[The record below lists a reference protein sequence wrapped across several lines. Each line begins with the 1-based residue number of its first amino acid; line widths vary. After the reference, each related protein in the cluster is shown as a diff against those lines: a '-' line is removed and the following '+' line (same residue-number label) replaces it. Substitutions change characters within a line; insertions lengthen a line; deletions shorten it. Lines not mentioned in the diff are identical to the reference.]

1 MPKINS
7 DSDLRMAILELEEQR
22 AKEGEMLKKQ
32 LFLTVESVKPINLL
46 KQTVHEA
53 TVSRELL
60 DDIVGLSIGMTAGYL
75 AKKLFDGKTKSPVK
89 RLFGIALQIGITNAV
104 AKNPEVIKFLAKGLI
119 NLIVKAHPTE
129 IASEETLE
137 T

>member
-1 MPKINS
+1 MPNINS
-7 DSDLRMAILELEEQR
+7 DSDLRMAILELEQKR

-46 KQTVHEA
+46 KQTIHEA

-60 DDIVGLSIGMTAGYL
+60 DDIIGLTIGMTAGYL
-75 AKKLFDGKTKSPVK
+75 AKIMCDGKTKSPLK
-89 RLFGIALQIGITNAV
+89 KLFGIAIQIGITNAV

-119 NLIVKAHPTE
+119 NLIAHARQTE
-129 IASEETLE
+129 IASADE
-137 T
+137 

>member
-1 MPKINS
+1 MPNINS
-7 DSDLRMAILELEEQR
+7 DSDLRMAILELEQKR

-53 TVSRELL
+53 AVSRELL
-60 DDIVGLSIGMTAGYL
+60 DDLVGLTIGMTAGYL
-75 AKKLFDGKTKSPVK
+75 AKIMFDGKTKSPLK

-119 NLIVKAHPTE
+119 NLIANTRQTE
-129 IASEETLE
+129 IASAETHE
-137 T
+137 I